1 MTTAQCIPTVL
12 RRACG
17 SLLVG
22 AAVLAGCGGGGVS
35 VNDTV
40 QAPGAGQWRWE
51 LPAHFPVPKV
61 PESNPMSEAKVDL
74 GRHLFYDR
82 RLSGNGTQSCASC
95 HHQDKAFTDGLGT
108 AIGSTGM
115 AHPRGAQGLANEAY
129 HATLT
134 WANPSLVTL
143 EKQMEVPLFGDD
155 PVEMGVND
163 HNRTEVLA
171 RLHAEP
177 VYAAKFAAAFPEA
190 AQPMGWGQVIQAIAS
205 FQRTLLSGHSRYD
218 QYLQGKAQLTVPETR
233 GMALFFGEKAECF
246 HCHGSF
252 NFNDQIVH
260 AASRVVETPFHNTGL
275 YNLGGT
281 GAFPEHNRGVFE
293 LTALVKDMGAFRAP
307 SLRNVEVTAP
317 YMHDGSVAT
326 LEAVLDFYADGGRRI
341 ASGPYAGDGRLNPHK
356 SELISLIDLNAQ
368 DKSDLVAFLKTLTDH
383 DFLQNPRHS
392 DPWPRR

>member
-115 AHPRGAQGLANEAY
+115 AHPRGAQGLANVAY

-177 VYAAKFAAAFPEA
+177 VYAAQFAAAFPEA